1 MRRFVRRL
9 LTPPMLV
16 LAALFLLWEEWLW
29 VHLETVMSRLAK
41 APALRKLE
49 TRIARLPPA
58 AAMATFLTPSILL
71 FPVNLA
77 GIWLTAQGRPAAGTS
92 LLIAAK
98 LVGTAVVAHL
108 FRICR
113 PALLSLGWFRWLHD
127 AFLHLRSRLY
137 HSEPWLAAVAW
148 KNRLAR
154 RLHAAFARSRRSILA
169 SRWHAIRARLRR

>member
-1 MRRFVRRL
+1 
-9 LTPPMLV
+9 
-16 LAALFLLWEEWLW
+16 
-29 VHLETVMSRLAK
+29 
-41 APALRKLE
+41 
-49 TRIARLPPA
+49 
-58 AAMATFLTPSILL
+58 MATFLTPSILL

>member
-1 MRRFVRRL
+1 
-9 LTPPMLV
+9 
-16 LAALFLLWEEWLW
+16 
-29 VHLETVMSRLAK
+29 
-41 APALRKLE
+41 
-49 TRIARLPPA
+49 
-58 AAMATFLTPSILL
+58 MATFLTPSILL

-148 KNRLAR
+148 KKRLAR